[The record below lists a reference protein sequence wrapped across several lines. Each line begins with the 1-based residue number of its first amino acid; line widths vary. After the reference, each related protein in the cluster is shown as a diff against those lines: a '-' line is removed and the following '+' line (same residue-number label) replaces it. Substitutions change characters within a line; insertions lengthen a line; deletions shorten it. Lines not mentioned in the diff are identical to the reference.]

1 MIIGVVSLAR
11 AGKDTFADY
20 LVSNYDFKKI
30 NTSDVLHDYFINKG
44 ETPTKDKMSILADKW
59 RKESSRMDIVTFK
72 SLKKMDEFNHYV
84 ITGFRSKQ
92 EADLMREMFP
102 DSTLVSIMSDKELRY
117 SRRTHEDPQSI
128 KDFFGRDE
136 RDIKN
141 KGLAE
146 VIVDADY
153 YLINNDSLQNFY
165 NQIKD
170 FMKKI
175 KR

>member
-20 LVSNYDFKKI
+20 LVSNYGFNKI
-30 NTSDVLHDYFINKG
+30 NTSDVLHDYFIKNNEK
-44 ETPTKDKMSILADKW
+44 PTKDKMSILADKW
-59 RKESSRMDIVTFK
+59 RKESGCMDIVTQK
-72 SLKKMDEFNHYV
+72 SLNNINPSLNYV

-92 EADLMREMFP
+92 ESDLMRKKFP
-102 DSTLVSIMSDKELRY
+102 ESFLISIICDKELRY
-117 SRRTHEDPQSI
+117 SRRTDIDPQT
-128 KDFFGRDE
+128 KKGFFGRDE
-136 RDIKN
+136 RDIEN
-141 KGLAE
+141 KGLAK

-153 YLINNDSLQNFY
+153 YLMNNSSLQDFHD
-165 NQIKD
+165 QIKN